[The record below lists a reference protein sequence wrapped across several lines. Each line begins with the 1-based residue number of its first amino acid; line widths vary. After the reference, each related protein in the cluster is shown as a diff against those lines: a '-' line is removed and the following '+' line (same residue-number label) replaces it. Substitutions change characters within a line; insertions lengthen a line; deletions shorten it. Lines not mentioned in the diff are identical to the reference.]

1 MEKVD
6 VKKLEQE
13 LGIDIEVVKRAQTAL
28 VETNAT
34 AHDIDYVSGVLASQP
49 KGVTL
54 CTEKDLRDSVKGF
67 EKNLEILI
75 PMLTKILTSIKKG
88 DHYAKKNKEKAEKA

>member
-6 VKKLEQE
+6 VKKLEQK
-13 LGIDIEVVKRAQTAL
+13 LGIDIEIVKRAQSAL

-34 AHDIDYVSGVLASQP
+34 AHDIDYVSGILASQP

-88 DHYAKKNKEKAEKA
+88 DHYAKKNKEKTKKA